1 MVRLS
6 EAGNGEYVVV
16 GLDWSDP
23 VKAKIA
29 LKKGMRPGNSVRKT
43 DEGYVADG
51 CAVDLKDGDRLVE
64 VVAKDEFNREW
75 LGGR

>member
-29 LKKGMRPGNSVRKT
+29 LKKGMRPGNSVKKA
-43 DEGYVADG
+43 DEGYIADG
-51 CAVDLKDGDRLVE
+51 YTVDLKGGDRLVE